1 MWRAHFTQRALF
13 SGLATMKKPTVAL
26 STMVTFTLS
35 VMAVGICL
43 VSGLGRAF
51 ASNPWLNAL
60 ILCILTVGVGAAFR
74 QVFRVYQAI
83 SWVNNFKR
91 ASLPLSSVPPVLVP
105 LSPALQG
112 YGRPTSVS
120 PAALRAML
128 EGVFN
133 RVDES
138 REISRYLMNTLILLG
153 LLGTFWGLLETVAGI
168 GSVMSGLNVGDGDL
182 KSVFDN
188 FKQGLKTP
196 LEGMGV
202 SFSASL
208 FGLGSSLILG
218 FLDLNAGRAQSRFC
232 EELEEWIGGSASA
245 ENKESVI
252 EPVALPVNVA
262 PARYQEA
269 LVQNLA
275 EQLDRMHKTFK
286 MQEEAR
292 SSERASMF
300 SLAER
305 AAAIDDHLKAQQHV
319 LNKLTDIQQQV
330 SPVLARLADRLSA
343 TNQETIEEHTRRIDL
358 NLKDIG
364 DKVSRSAES
373 LASELRDELKI
384 IAKLLASSEA
394 NNNA

>member
-1 MWRAHFTQRALF
+1 MT
-13 SGLATMKKPTVAL
+13 KPTVAL
-26 STMVTFTLS
+26 STMAAFTFS
-35 VMAVGICL
+35 VVVVGICL
-43 VSGLGRAF
+43 FAGLGRAF

-60 ILCILTVGVGAAFR
+60 ILTILAIGVGSAFR
-74 QVFRVYQAI
+74 QVIRVYKAI
-83 SWVNNFKR
+83 SWVDSFKR
-91 ASLPLSSVPPVLVP
+91 AALPLSSVPSVLVP

-112 YGRPTSVS
+112 YGRPSSVS
-120 PAALRAML
+120 PAAMRAML

-168 GSVMSGLNVGDGDL
+168 GSVMSGLSVGDGDL

-232 EELEEWIGGSASA
+232 EELEEWIGGTASV
-245 ENKESVI
+245 ETKEATV
-252 EPVALPVNVA
+252 EPLPIPVNIA

-286 MQEEAR
+286 LQEEAR

-305 AAAIDDHLKAQQHV
+305 AAAIDDHLKAQQNV

-364 DKVSRSAES
+364 DKVSRSAEC

-384 IAKLLASSEA
+384 IAKLLASNEA

>member
-1 MWRAHFTQRALF
+1 
-13 SGLATMKKPTVAL
+13 MKKPTVAL

-105 LSPALQG
+105 LAPALQG

-182 KSVFDN
+182 KAVFDN